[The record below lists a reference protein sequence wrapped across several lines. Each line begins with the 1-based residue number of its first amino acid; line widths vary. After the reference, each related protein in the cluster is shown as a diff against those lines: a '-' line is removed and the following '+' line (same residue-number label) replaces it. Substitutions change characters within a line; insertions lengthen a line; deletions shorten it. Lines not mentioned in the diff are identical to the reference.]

1 MKKTLV
7 LTILALLACLIT
19 CSSVRMKPGLSAS
32 QDKADEAA
40 VNRYLQALESNAND
54 HAATDGL
61 KRLIDRPNPVSDRLD
76 RRVREIL
83 RQYARVEKI
92 SLVND
97 DEPGEKLSVKG
108 TVRSLEGEPVAAAVI
123 YVFQTDA
130 LGHYTRASVMNEPKA
145 RLFGYLKTDKHG
157 HFEFS
162 TIRPGGYPGRADRQG
177 EQWRIP
183 EHIHFQITAPG
194 HQFRNFQ
201 MVFADDPRMTPY
213 WHDWAKRGNQVVV
226 KVTLTNVGSKE
237 AVCDV
242 VLQPQ

>member
-83 RQYARVEKI
+83 RQYARVERI
-92 SLVND
+92 SLV
-97 DEPGEKLSVKG
+97 
-108 TVRSLEGEPVAAAVI
+108 
-123 YVFQTDA
+123 Q
-130 LGHYTRASVMNEPKA
+130 
-145 RLFGYLKTDKHG
+145 
-157 HFEFS
+157 
-162 TIRPGGYPGRADRQG
+162 
-177 EQWRIP
+177 
-183 EHIHFQITAPG
+183 
-194 HQFRNFQ
+194 
-201 MVFADDPRMTPY
+201 
-213 WHDWAKRGNQVVV
+213 
-226 KVTLTNVGSKE
+226 
-237 AVCDV
+237 
-242 VLQPQ
+242 